1 MKTWNPYSSKTLAQ
15 LACIALLSGC
25 VLLAG
30 CRRKNRNFAEP
41 AQPAFLSIAEAN
53 WSNGSSQIE
62 ANSTPDSKAISTGN
76 GLSTQFSDGDR
87 LGLFLRGD
95 SYEPVDNRM
104 VTYTPEEGDIITK
117 WVIDGDPITLYQN
130 EATLTA
136 YFPYSEYGKLLM
148 DSIPL
153 VAGAYDV
160 NTNDVVWQRDKVHST
175 HTQAMFLNMQH
186 AMTRVKLIFSKAPAT
201 DPTTYLGAGKIEAV
215 QIADANT
222 VAEEDQVI
230 YVDGFLNLETETP
243 TILPAVRGRVII
255 SATKTLSE
263 EGVLYDFL
271 LLPVATINPGAVQL
285 HILIDDK
292 TITTE
297 FPTSLINA
305 WKAGT
310 AYTYEV
316 TVRNGDS
323 QVVFGK
329 VGTTPWNYGG
339 KISGDLDPSNPE
351 YGGGDVEDWGN
362 NGWGVE
368 IDNPGK
374 FEVSPD
380 PTSIPYEGEEF
391 TVTWTRKDASVTVPV
406 RVIEEGQDEAL
417 ASGEVTSTS
426 PEVKLT
432 VPENSYPNPARTIV
446 FQYQW
451 KGQWKEF
458 DRGTQQERPLYIETA
473 TVSPDPTNFSYAAK
487 AFTVTLTGAWDG
499 SVPVRAIIDEN
510 DVALVSGSVTTSG
523 TSVKL
528 TVPANA
534 FPNAARTIVFQYQWE
549 GKWVEIDR
557 GTQAAEPAS
566 ITAKTVS
573 PDPTNFSSA
582 ATTFTVTLTGKWSGS
597 VPIRAI
603 VNGSSTLVSGS
614 VTTSGTGV
622 KLTVPNNAYPNP
634 ARTIV
639 FQYQWDNKWVEI
651 DRGVQQ
657 EGEKVIDVPGGG
669 IEISPETGEKMTW
682 DEAVAYCKNKSTGWR
697 LPTANE
703 LMYLWCIN
711 PSLTGEAAFAAG
723 MYWAATQS
731 SSLSTTAW
739 GVDFI
744 YGASGS
750 NYNKTN
756 SFYVRCVRDKG
767 TSGTYPYI
775 TTATGGVVIVLRD
788 DKGGV
793 DEANLFSSRQT
804 ASPTGAENSTD
815 NRMSRKFR
823 VQKANPGLSKT
834 WDDAVSYCDNLTE
847 EGYSN
852 WRLPTQRELQLIWLL
867 GGNSNVTSGDKN
879 DTGVGSGSVPL
890 YTPYLYQQSGFTAFA
905 ADVYWLA
912 THISSGGT
920 DVWVVSFHYG
930 NTFSSSSWVSSRYV
944 RCVRDEW

>member
-1 MKTWNPYSSKTLAQ
+1 MKTWNPYSSRVIAQ
-15 LACIALLSGC
+15 FACITLLSGC
-25 VLLAG
+25 IILVG
-30 CRRKNRNFAEP
+30 CRKKNRNFAEP

-53 WSNGSSQIE
+53 WSNGSSQIV
-62 ANSTPDSKAISTGN
+62 ANSTPGPDSKAFNSGN
-76 GLSTQFSDGDR
+76 GLSTQFSEGDR

-368 IDNPGK
+368 IDGPGSL
-374 FEVSPD
+374 EVSPD
-380 PTSIPYEGEEF
+380 PTNIAYTGAEF
-391 TVTWTRKDASVTVPV
+391 TVAWTHVWNASVTLPV
-406 RVIEEGQDEAL
+406 RVIEEGQGTVL
-417 ASGEVTSTS
+417 SSGEVTSTS

-432 VPENSYPNPARTIV
+432 VPENASTNKERQISL
-446 FQYQW
+446 QYQW
-451 KGQWKEF
+451 NGEWKEF
-458 DRGTQQERPLYIETA
+458 DRGTQ
-473 TVSPDPTNFSYAAK
+473 
-487 AFTVTLTGAWDG
+487 
-499 SVPVRAIIDEN
+499 AIKESIDI
-510 DVALVSGSVTTSG
+510 SG
-523 TSVKL
+523 T
-528 TVPANA
+528 
-534 FPNAARTIVFQYQWE
+534 
-549 GKWVEIDR
+549 
-557 GTQAAEPAS
+557 
-566 ITAKTVS
+566 
-573 PDPTNFSSA
+573 
-582 ATTFTVTLTGKWSGS
+582 
-597 VPIRAI
+597 
-603 VNGSSTLVSGS
+603 
-614 VTTSGTGV
+614 
-622 KLTVPNNAYPNP
+622 
-634 ARTIV
+634 
-639 FQYQWDNKWVEI
+639 
-651 DRGVQQ
+651 
-657 EGEKVIDVPGGG
+657 
-669 IEISPETGEKMTW
+669 IEISSDPGSSVTW
-682 DEAVAYCKNKSTGWR
+682 DNAITYCTDKGNGWR
-697 LPTANE
+697 LPSKNE
-703 LMYLWCIN
+703 LMYLWGLA
-711 PSLTGEAAFAAG
+711 PSFAGNTAFAANP
-723 MYWAATQS
+723 YW
-731 SSLSTTAW
+731 STTQVDDSDVW
-739 GVDFI
+739 YVDFGLGFVFA
-744 YGASGS
+744 YE
-750 NYNKTN
+750 KTN
-756 SFYVRCVRDKG
+756 SYYVRCVKDKE
-767 TSGTYPYI
+767 TTEQTYPYI
-775 TTATGGVVIVLRD
+775 TTASDGGVVIVLQD
-788 DKGGV
+788 ENGGV
-793 DEANLFSSRQT
+793 DESVLFPNRLT
-804 ASPTGAENSTD
+804 ASATGDEQSSD
-815 NRMSRKFR
+815 NRISRKFR
-823 VQKANPGLSKT
+823 VQKTQGQNIT
-834 WDDAVSYCDNLTE
+834 THVEAVSYCDNLVE
-847 EGYSN
+847 EDCDD
-852 WRLPTQRELQLIWLL
+852 WRLPSQRELQLICAM
-867 GGNSNVTSGDKN
+867 GGNNNVSEGYVN
-879 DTGVGSGSVPL
+879 NTGVGNNPAPAISSS
-890 YTPYLYQQSGFTAFA
+890 YLHEQESFTAFEEEYF
-905 ADVYWLA
+905 VSA
-912 THISSGGT
+912 TQSSSNSNN
-920 DVWVVSFHYG
+920 VFSVSFMSSNYG
-930 NTFSSSSWVSSRYV
+930 HTNAFPKDLLSMLNVYV

>member
-368 IDNPGK
+368 ITSPQNTGINGN
-374 FEVSPD
+374 FVVSPD
-380 PTSIPYEGEEF
+380 PKSS
-391 TVTWTRKDASVTVPV
+391 VTWSTNASTYC
-406 RVIEEGQDEAL
+406 
-417 ASGEVTSTS
+417 SNKGE
-426 PEVKLT
+426 
-432 VPENSYPNPARTIV
+432 
-446 FQYQW
+446 
-451 KGQWKEF
+451 
-458 DRGTQQERPLYIETA
+458 
-473 TVSPDPTNFSYAAK
+473 
-487 AFTVTLTGAWDG
+487 
-499 SVPVRAIIDEN
+499 
-510 DVALVSGSVTTSG
+510 
-523 TSVKL
+523 
-528 TVPANA
+528 
-534 FPNAARTIVFQYQWE
+534 
-549 GKWVEIDR
+549 
-557 GTQAAEPAS
+557 
-566 ITAKTVS
+566 
-573 PDPTNFSSA
+573 
-582 ATTFTVTLTGKWSGS
+582 
-597 VPIRAI
+597 
-603 VNGSSTLVSGS
+603 
-614 VTTSGTGV
+614 
-622 KLTVPNNAYPNP
+622 
-634 ARTIV
+634 
-639 FQYQWDNKWVEI
+639 
-651 DRGVQQ
+651 
-657 EGEKVIDVPGGG
+657 
-669 IEISPETGEKMTW
+669 
-682 DEAVAYCKNKSTGWR
+682 GWR
-697 LPTANE
+697 LPTQNE
-703 LMYLWCIN
+703 VMYLYCLAPYFSN
-711 PSLTGEAAFAAG
+711 NEAFVNDY
-723 MYWAATQS
+723 YWSATQNS
-731 SSLSTTAW
+731 EIAVTPMMW
-739 GVDFI
+739 YVDFNI
-744 YGASGS
+744 G
-750 NYNKTN
+750 KTAFN
-756 SFYVRCVRDKG
+756 RTSQSYYMRCIKDKE
-767 TSGTYPYI
+767 TTEQTYPYI
-775 TTATGGVVIVLRD
+775 TTASNGGVVIVLRD
-788 DKGGV
+788 ENGGV
-793 DEANLFSSRQT
+793 DEANLFPDKLT
-804 ASPTGAENSTD
+804 ASATGTEKSTD
-815 NRMSRKFR
+815 NRMARKFR
-823 VQKANPGLSKT
+823 VQKAQGQSNT
-834 WDDAVSYCDNLTE
+834 VEWADAVSYCDNLVE
-847 EGYSN
+847 EDCDD
-852 WRLPTQRELQLIWLL
+852 WRLPSQRELMLIWVM
-867 GGNSNVTSGDKN
+867 GANSSVTSGYVN
-879 DTGVGSGSVPL
+879 DTGVGDSSAKPISSS
-890 YTPYLYQQSGFTAFA
+890 YLYQQSDFTPFSTSADYWA
-905 ADVYWLA
+905 ASEV
-912 THISSGGT
+912 
-920 DVWVVSFHYG
+920 
-930 NTFSSSSWVSSRYV
+930 SSSDYWAWHVAFDNGYTDLTGTKTSSRNV